1 MLDEVNAIFVMIRQP
16 SRRPEATY
24 SSCHIYPGISR
35 YNATIRNWQ
44 GFDGNFNPLQQVS

>member
-1 MLDEVNAIFVMIRQP
+1 MLDEVNAIFVIRQP

-24 SSCHIYPGISR
+24 SSCHIYLGISR

-44 GFDGNFNPLQQVS
+44 GVDGCYAAL